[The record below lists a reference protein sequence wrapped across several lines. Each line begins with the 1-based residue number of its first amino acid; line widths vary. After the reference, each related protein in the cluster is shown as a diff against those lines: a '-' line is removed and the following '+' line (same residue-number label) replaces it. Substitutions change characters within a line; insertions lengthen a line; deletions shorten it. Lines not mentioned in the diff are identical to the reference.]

1 MSTPTT
7 APLRINGLSIDA
19 AAIGSGIYAMICNR
33 DEAAIVAFGM
43 IPKWAIDT
51 LETALRAKIIAEAA
65 KQVGGITPDELEPF
79 VDAKM
84 LADTMRPITH
94 AVIVEI
100 YQAASDAGAMCV

>member
-7 APLRINGLSIDA
+7 APLHINGLSIDA
-19 AAIGSGIYAMICNR
+19 AAIGSGIYAMICDR
-33 DEAAIVAFGM
+33 AEAAIVAFGM

-65 KQVGGITPDELEPF
+65 KQVGCTPAELEPF

-84 LADTMRPITH
+84 LADTMRPIVH